1 MSSTCWRPP
10 ARSLRSGRAFIS
22 SMRFIAL
29 ALIRLYRRLISPL
42 MGGPCRHHPSC
53 SEYAHDAILRH
64 GLKRGGLLAARRLGR
79 CHPFGTSGYDPV
91 P

>member
-1 MSSTCWRPP
+1 
-10 ARSLRSGRAFIS
+10 
-22 SMRFIAL
+22 MRFIAL
-29 ALIRLYRRLISPL
+29 SLIRLYRCVASPFV
-42 MGGPCRHHPSC
+42 GGVCRHLPSC

-64 GLKRGGLLAARRLGR
+64 GVLRGGLLAARRLGR